1 MAIKFTNFAR
11 GLLSVGIGT
20 GDTTIT
26 LSTGYGALFPT
37 LGVGD
42 YFYATLENST
52 LSREIVK
59 VTARATDTLTVVR
72 AQDNTTAQSWNA
84 GDSLSLRFNAAAITD
99 SVANKVAYTTTTG
112 SAVIPSGTT
121 AQRDASPVASY
132 LRYNTDTGA
141 FEGYSATGWGSI
153 GGGAKANETL
163 LETKHNVTADYTLT
177 TGASAVT
184 VGPLS
189 VATGK
194 AVTIPS
200 GEAVVAISTTPTP
213 AANDVTPI
221 TTGAQTIYG
230 QKTFTKFPNITELP
244 SMVRLYTANGYGSS
258 STVIRRFS
266 TVATNQGSDIT
277 YNASTEATLGATF
290 TINTSGVYHISY
302 SDSFNGASWAGLSL
316 NSTQL
321 TTAIPSISTS
331 DVLCFA
337 YNAGVVGGGV
347 CVAWSGYLPAGSV
360 IRPHSSTVAWVA
372 GMASQFTITRV
383 A

>member
-200 GEAVVAISTTPTP
+200 GEAVVALSIAPTP

-230 QKTFTKFPNITELP
+230 QKTFTAQPNIAALT
-244 SMVRLYTANGYGSS
+244 SMVRLNTANGYGSTNNKIVRY
-258 STVIRRFS
+258 STV
-266 TVATNQGSDIT
+266 VTNQGSDIT
-277 YNASTEATLGATF
+277 YADSATLGASF
-290 TINTSGVYHISY
+290 TINTSGVYAIS
-302 SDSFNGASWAGLSL
+302 STVQLSAGAWSGLSL
-316 NSTQL
+316 NTSAP
-321 TTAIPSISTS
+321 TTAVTS
-331 DVLCFA
+331 LTASEVLTA
-337 YNAGVVGGGV
+337 SYMTTATGSVQNSWV
-347 CVAWSGYLPAGSV
+347 GYLPAGSIV
-360 IRPHSSTVAWVA
+360 RSHADGTALSA
-372 GMASQFTITRV
+372 GAPQTQFTITRV